1 MRWPPRYL
9 RGLSWCTRGDANFKR
24 PPGPMDLTFTRSLL
38 LQPAR
43 GKQVPIVKG
52 RQWLVVRECQLG
64 FRRNGGERGY
74 ETIVQRGHGGR
85 ANGLRIQTGGE
96 ETRTQAISF
105 SGLSPCARGS
115 RPAASLMGF

>member
-64 FRRNGGERGY
+64 FRRNGGERRY
-74 ETIVQRGHGGR
+74 ENIVPRGQGR
-85 ANGLRIQTGGE
+85 RAQWLRVPNPGE
-96 ETRTQAISF
+96 ENPTPAATFFRF
-105 SGLSPCARGS
+105 LPCAPRA
-115 RPAASLMGF
+115 P

>member
-64 FRRNGGERGY
+64 FRRNGGGRRNEN
-74 ETIVQRGHGGR
+74 IVQPGPGRRAEGAWVPTRG
-85 ANGLRIQTGGE
+85 AEN
-96 ETRTQAISF
+96 
-105 SGLSPCARGS
+105 
-115 RPAASLMGF
+115 PAP